1 MIWAAGI
8 TVITMQKL
16 TGMMIAANI
25 PNARI
30 GRMSEPALERNAIEV
45 VLEVTRMA
53 LNDLFQ
59 LYAMRLCKSSEMKEM
74 FSDYLHASQN
84 TNMSSAAI
92 PNTMKITI

>member
-1 MIWAAGI
+1 
-8 TVITMQKL
+8 MQKL

-30 GRMSEPALERNAIEV
+30 GLMSEPALARKAMEV
-45 VLEVTRMA
+45 VLEVTKMA

-59 LYAMRLCKSSEMKEM
+59 LYAMRLWKSSAMNEM

-84 TNMSSAAI
+84 TKMSSAAI
-92 PNTMKITI
+92 PNTMKMTI